1 MTAFDPFKGLSGV
14 REYQERV
21 TVHSALVSYPH
32 GRMMPLE
39 VLMGMVAA
47 LPALI
52 ETLTIET
59 REPTVRR
66 VAVGVARKTPKET
79 TR

>member
-1 MTAFDPFKGLSGV
+1 MSG
-14 REYQERV
+14 QQASAPI
-21 TVHSALVSYPH
+21 TVHSALFSYPH

-47 LPALI
+47 LPSHV

-59 REPTVRR
+59 REPTSRR
-66 VAVGVARKTPKET
+66 VTVGVARTPKET

>member
-1 MTAFDPFKGLSGV
+1 MSG
-14 REYQERV
+14 QQASAPI
-21 TVHSALVSYPH
+21 TVYSALFSYPH

-47 LPALI
+47 LPSHV
-52 ETLTIET
+52 ETITIET

-66 VAVGVARKTPKET
+66 VTVGVARKTPKET
-79 TR
+79 TQ

>member
-1 MTAFDPFKGLSGV
+1 MSG
-14 REYQERV
+14 QQASAPI
-21 TVHSALVSYPH
+21 TVNSALFSYPH

-47 LPALI
+47 LPSHV

-59 REPTVRR
+59 REPTVRQ
-66 VAVGVARKTPKET
+66 VTVGVARKTPKET

>member
-1 MTAFDPFKGLSGV
+1 MN
-14 REYQERV
+14 ERQASAPI
-21 TVHSALVSYPH
+21 TVHSALFSYPH
-32 GRMMPLE
+32 GRMMPLKA
-39 VLMGMVAA
+39 LMGMVAA
-47 LPALI
+47 LPSHV

-66 VAVGVARKTPKET
+66 VTVGVARKTPKET